1 MKKMFLLLSAAVFGI
16 SVLAQQ
22 AYNVRAPFDPATVK
36 VEEKKRGEV
45 LKLNL
50 NDSQIYPGTERE
62 ILVYVPQQYKS
73 NKPACLLVCMDGIL
87 YDATTVM
94 DNLIASGEMPVT
106 IGVFVNPGV
115 VYDEDREVV
124 RYNRCKEFDSTDDT
138 FARFLEE
145 EVLPRVEGMKTEN
158 GKTIALSEDANDRA
172 ITGASS
178 GGIAA
183 FTAAWNRP
191 DLFSRVY
198 TTVGTFVAMRGGHEY
213 PAIVR
218 KTEPKPLRIYMQDG
232 WYDVWNP
239 IFGEWFEYNILMES
253 AFNFAGYEVF
263 HQWNRGNHSIKYGT
277 LAFPDAMRW
286 LWKGYPAK
294 VQKGWSNNGML
305 QEILLENEDWQEV
318 ALPMG
323 IAGDLFAAQ
332 DSSAVFASLAQM
344 YKVSSDGKVEQV
356 GLLKAGERLMG
367 EGLIAKAAALYCNG
381 KKVAD
386 GLAGLQA
393 VQALADGKY
402 VALCTGKVH
411 SKDNMWIVNAGC
423 RALAV
428 APDYRF
434 CVTGEANTHHLIS
447 TVIDKNGKMLYS
459 EPYYYLQDLSNGTLQ
474 SAGNMAFDTNGNL
487 YVATEMGVQVADHN
501 GRVRAILS
509 LPTGRVDALA
519 FSGNYLFVRC
529 GEKMFVRKMKA
540 EGHNPKNGKVAY
552 KSQGQG

>member
-1 MKKMFLLLSAAVFGI
+1 MKRLLGLFSLFLLAITLF
-16 SVLAQQ
+16 AQQ

-36 VEEKKRGEV
+36 MEEKKRGEV
-45 LKLNL
+45 LTFAI
-50 NDSQIYPGTERE
+50 NDSKIYPGTERE
-62 ILVYVPQQYKS
+62 ILVYVPQQYES

-138 FARFLEE
+138 FATFLQT
-145 EVLPRVEGMKTEN
+145 EVLSRIEGMKTES
-158 GKTIALSEDANDRA
+158 GKTIALSHDANDRA

-183 FTAAWNRP
+183 FTVAWNRP

-239 IFGEWFEYNILMES
+239 IFGEWFEYNLLMES

-286 LWKGYPAK
+286 LWKGYPAR

-318 ALPMG
+318 VLPAAVDG
-323 IAGDLFAAQ
+323 ELFAAQ
-332 DSSAVFASLAQM
+332 DNSAVFASHTNI
-344 YKVSSDGKVEQV
+344 YKISAAGQVEQV
-356 GLLKAGERLMG
+356 GTLKSGERLMG
-367 EGLIAKAAALYCNG
+367 DGLTAKGSSLYKNG
-381 KKVAD
+381 VKVAD
-386 GLAGLQA
+386 GLSGLQA
-393 VQALADGKY
+393 VQTLADGKY
-402 VALCTGKVH
+402 LALCKAK
-411 SKDNMWIVNAGC
+411 SKSNVLTVNVGC

-434 CVTGEANTHHLIS
+434 CVTGEENTHHLIS
-447 TVIDKNGKMLYS
+447 TVIDKRGKMLYS
-459 EPYYYLQDLSNGTLQ
+459 EPFYYLHDLSNGTAQQ
-474 SAGNMAFDTNGNL
+474 SGNMAFDTNGNL
-487 YVATEMGVQVADHN
+487 YVATQMGVQVADHN

-509 LPTGRVDALA
+509 LPAGRVTSLA
-519 FSGNYLFVRC
+519 FSGNYLYVLC
-529 GEKMFVRKMKA
+529 GDKLFVRKMQA
-540 EGHNPKNGKVAY
+540 EGHVPEKGKVMY